1 MKIPP
6 YVRAGTP
13 IVAFLSLFWFPWT
26 VSCVFMFLAGL
37 VFPALALALGVFAD
51 ILYYPGTG
59 IPWGSI
65 IGLILA
71 LASALVRHFVKTR
84 IM

>member
-1 MKIPP
+1 MKVPS

-13 IVAFLSLFWFPWT
+13 LVAFLSLFWFPWA
-26 VSCVFMFLAGL
+26 VSCAFMFLAGL

-51 ILYYPGTG
+51 ILYYPGVG
-59 IPWGSI
+59 IPWGSV
-65 IGLILA
+65 IGLALA
-71 LASALVRHFVKTR
+71 LASAFVRHLVKTR